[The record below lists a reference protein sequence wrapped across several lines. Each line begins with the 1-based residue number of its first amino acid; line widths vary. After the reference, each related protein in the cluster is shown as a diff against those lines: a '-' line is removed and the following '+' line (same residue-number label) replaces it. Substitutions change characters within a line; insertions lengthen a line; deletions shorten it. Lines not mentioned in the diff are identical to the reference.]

1 MHQGSISVNGNA
13 VAGLKDTLAT
23 VQTELQLQSA
33 SLSDVQTAVAANS
46 EVSYEL
52 SHRVERNTGA
62 QDLLKKLAGQVTLD
76 NPNSIH
82 TMQHD
87 KRSCHTC
94 SLHVLV
100 LNTSCLYKAV
110 IQVLLDAASIAPL
123 SRIRKQVGQLS

>member
-82 TMQHD
+82 PMQHD

-123 SRIRKQVGQLS
+123 SSIRKQVGQLS